1 MNSLKNRIAEV
12 KGRRAEG
19 GFSLIDVVVTVAII
33 VALSVGGFVAYGSLV
48 SNAKQGAVDYAASNV
63 YRSAVVY
70 ENDGIDKTNACSA
83 IDEYNGNSEGIEV
96 SLLVPANSTQGPN
109 EAPAYYGKTP
119 GVDKAG
125 NPVVDGEGKPRTNS
139 YTC

>member
-1 MNSLKNRIAEV
+1 MDSLKNRVSRLQNREA
-12 KGRRAEG
+12 

-48 SNAKQGAVDYAASNV
+48 SNAKQGAVDYAASNT

-70 ENDGIDKTNACSA
+70 ENDGDDNTTACSA
-83 IDEYNGNSEGIEV
+83 VDEYNSKSQGIAV
-96 SLLVPANSTQGPN
+96 SLLVPSNATQGPDD
-109 EAPAYYGKTP
+109 APVYFGKDDARNT
-119 GVDKAG
+119 
-125 NPVVDGEGKPRTNS
+125 